1 MAVPVPGRVRT
12 GWPALTR
19 SLRFRLTLSYVV
31 LFTVALV
38 GLGIGFRQLLA
49 SASRRHVEQT
59 LEEEFG
65 EVKGFLRLEQNK
77 PVWFFD
83 RQDSDEAAIVAR
95 LRNGAFLLADADGR
109 VLEASSLYRHL
120 GLESK
125 AEILSV
131 MATGRSRI
139 KQRRDTDGNDYIIR
153 EGLLLDGQTR
163 YFVALGWSL
172 EESHNIMAQFTKAY
186 FLLMPLGL
194 VLIAWAGWWFAGRA
208 LAPVV
213 EIADAARDIG
223 GTNLAFRLATP
234 GSNDELE
241 NLVATFNGMMERL
254 EQSFNQVRQFSMD
267 VSHELRTP
275 LTVIRGHLE
284 VALMTAKTPEQYQ
297 DSIHTALQ
305 DVDRLTRIVR
315 ALLQLSQAESG
326 QLALQ
331 HQPVNLVALVEELRE
346 PFEMTGEDR
355 EIRLQIDLPAAAIVQ
370 GDRIQLERLIT
381 NLVTNA
387 IKYSSPGGLV
397 TVTLRPSAD
406 AVLLLV
412 EDHGIGIP
420 DADIPH
426 IFDRFY
432 RVRNREPHPTPE
444 PVSAAESEAETGLGL
459 GLSFVAWIVKA
470 HGGSIQVESVVGQG
484 SRFIVSLPAVP
495 DSLESSNEL

>member
-1 MAVPVPGRVRT
+1 MPVRT
-12 GWPALTR
+12 GWPTLTR

-49 SASRRHVEQT
+49 NASRRHVEQT

-65 EVKGFLRLEQNK
+65 EVKGFLRLERNK

-83 RQDSDEAAIVAR
+83 RQDADEAAIVAR
-95 LRNGAFLLADADGR
+95 LRNGAFLLTDAEGR

-131 MATGRSRI
+131 MASGRSRV
-139 KQRRDTDGNDYIIR
+139 KQRRDPDGNDYVIR
-153 EGLLLDGQTR
+153 EGLLLAGQTR

-172 EESHNIMAQFTKAY
+172 KESNDIMTQFTKAY

-208 LAPVV
+208 LAPLVA
-213 EIADAARDIG
+213 IADAARDIG

-254 EQSFNQVRQFSMD
+254 EQSFNQVRQFSTD

-305 DVDRLTRIVR
+305 DVEKLTRIVR

-331 HQPVNLVALVEELRE
+331 HQPVNLVALLEELRE

-355 EIRLQIDLPAAAIVQ
+355 EIRIQINLPAAAIVQ

-381 NLVTNA
+381 NLVINA

-397 TVTLRPSAD
+397 TVTLQPSAA
-406 AVLLLV
+406 AVVLVV
-412 EDHGIGIP
+412 EDQGIGIP
-420 DADIPH
+420 AADIPH

-432 RVRNREPHPTPE
+432 RVRNREPQPDPE
-444 PVSAAESEAETGLGL
+444 RDAETGLGL

-470 HGGSIQVESVVGQG
+470 HGGTIQVKSMVGQG
-484 SRFIVSLPAVP
+484 SRFMVSLPAVP
-495 DSLESSNEL
+495 DSLESTDEL

>member
-1 MAVPVPGRVRT
+1 MPKART

-49 SASRRHVEQT
+49 SASRRHIEQT

-65 EVKGFLRLEQNK
+65 EVKGFLRLEQNQ

-95 LRNGAFLLADADGR
+95 LRHGAFLLTDADGR

-125 AEILSV
+125 AEIVSV

-139 KQRRDTDGNDYIIR
+139 KQRRDADGNDYVIR
-153 EGLLLDGQTR
+153 EGLLLDGQRR

-172 EESHNIMAQFTKAY
+172 EESNNIMAQFTKAY

-254 EQSFNQVRQFSMD
+254 EQSFNQVRQFSTD

-297 DSIHTALQ
+297 DSIHTALH
-305 DVDRLTRIVR
+305 DVERLTRIVR
-315 ALLQLSQAESG
+315 ALLHLSQAESG

-346 PFEMTGEDR
+346 QFEMTGEDR
-355 EIRLQIDLPAAAIVQ
+355 DIRIHVDLPATAVVQ

-387 IKYSSPGGLV
+387 IKYSSPGGLI
-397 TVTLRPSAD
+397 TVAIQPSAD
-406 AVLLLV
+406 AVVLLV
-412 EDHGIGIP
+412 EDQGIGIP
-420 DADIPH
+420 AADIPH

-432 RVRNREPHPTPE
+432 RVRNRDPISPADP
-444 PVSAAESEAETGLGL
+444 EAETGLGL

-495 DSLESSNEL
+495 NSLESSNEL

>member
-1 MAVPVPGRVRT
+1 MPLPERKR
-12 GWPALTR
+12 WSALTR

-31 LFTVALV
+31 LFTIALV
-38 GLGIGFRQLLA
+38 GLGIAFRQLLA
-49 SASRRHVEQT
+49 SASRRHIEQT

-65 EVKGFLRLEQNK
+65 EVKGFLRLERNQ

-95 LRNGAFLLADADGR
+95 LRNGAFLLTEADGR
-109 VLEASSLYRHL
+109 VLEASSLYRQL

-125 AEILSV
+125 DEILSV
-131 MATGRSRI
+131 MAAGRTRV
-139 KQRRDTDGNDYIIR
+139 KGRRDADGREYVIR
-153 EGLLLDGQTR
+153 EGVLLTGHAR
-163 YFVALGWSL
+163 YFVALGWPL
-172 EESHNIMAQFTKAY
+172 EESNEILAQFTRTY

-213 EIADAARDIG
+213 EIADAARDVG
-223 GTNLAFRLATP
+223 GTNLAFRLTPP

-254 EQSFNQVRQFSMD
+254 EQSFNQVRQFSTD

-305 DVDRLTRIVR
+305 DVERLTRIVR

-331 HQPVNLVALVEELRE
+331 HQPVNLAALMEELRE
-346 PFEMTGEDR
+346 QFEMTGEDR
-355 EIRLQIDLPAAAIVQ
+355 GIRIQIELPASAVVQ
-370 GDRIQLERLIT
+370 GDRVQLERLIT

-387 IKYSSPGGLV
+387 IKYSHAGGLV
-397 TVTLRPSAD
+397 AVALRPSGD
-406 AVLLLV
+406 TLQLLV
-412 EDHGIGIP
+412 EDHGLGM
-420 DADIPH
+420 DAADIPH

-432 RVRNREPHPTPE
+432 RVRKRDPQPDPE
-444 PVSAAESEAETGLGL
+444 PDDETGLGL
-459 GLSFVAWIVKA
+459 GLSFVAWIVKS
-470 HGGSIQVESVVGQG
+470 HGGSIQVESVLGQG
-484 SRFIVSLPAVP
+484 SRFIVSLPAVAE
-495 DSLESSNEL
+495 SLESSDEL

>member
-1 MAVPVPGRVRT
+1 
-12 GWPALTR
+12 
-19 SLRFRLTLSYVV
+19 
-31 LFTVALV
+31 
-38 GLGIGFRQLLA
+38 
-49 SASRRHVEQT
+49 
-59 LEEEFG
+59 
-65 EVKGFLRLEQNK
+65 
-77 PVWFFD
+77 
-83 RQDSDEAAIVAR
+83 
-95 LRNGAFLLADADGR
+95 
-109 VLEASSLYRHL
+109 
-120 GLESK
+120 
-125 AEILSV
+125 
-131 MATGRSRI
+131 
-139 KQRRDTDGNDYIIR
+139 
-153 EGLLLDGQTR
+153 
-163 YFVALGWSL
+163 
-172 EESHNIMAQFTKAY
+172 
-186 FLLMPLGL
+186 
-194 VLIAWAGWWFAGRA
+194 
-208 LAPVV
+208 
-213 EIADAARDIG
+213 
-223 GTNLAFRLATP
+223 
-234 GSNDELE
+234 
-241 NLVATFNGMMERL
+241 MMERL
-254 EQSFNQVRQFSMD
+254 EQSFNQVRQFSTD

-331 HQPVNLVALVEELRE
+331 HQPVNLVALLEELRE

-355 EIRLQIDLPAAAIVQ
+355 EIRIQIHLPVAAIVQ

-412 EDHGIGIP
+412 EDQGIGIP
-420 DADIPH
+420 AADIPH

-444 PVSAAESEAETGLGL
+444 PEAETGLGL

-470 HGGSIQVESVVGQG
+470 HGGSIQVASVVGQG